1 MREFAMRREE
11 AMSENVSPK
20 VEDAAAAKGRKFERR
35 SCRLRL
41 RCRRVKGVGLYD
53 STEKYLEGMVRNRSK
68 GGLLL
73 ETPIYFPVG
82 AKLEVSFNSPDDTQS
97 FLGVVT
103 VRWVKR
109 ATDCFHV
116 GVSTDKLDSF

>member
-1 MREFAMRREE
+1 
-11 AMSENVSPK
+11 MSEDKRPK
-20 VEDAAAAKGRKFERR
+20 VEEESSAQGRKFERR

-41 RCRRVKGVGLYD
+41 RCRRVKSVGLYD
-53 STEKYLEGMVRNRSK
+53 STEKYIEGMARNQSK

-82 AKLEVSFNSPDDTQS
+82 AKLEVSFKSPDDKQS

-103 VRWVKR
+103 VRWIKR
-109 ATDCFHV
+109 AVDGFQL
-116 GVSTDKLDSF
+116 GVATDKLDSF